1 MISRTEFHNIYQ
13 TIRGLSG
20 EESETSEHRLM
31 RGEVDMRMRVRGT
44 QRDKEDIAKKVR
56 EIEKEKKKTYSRRST
71 EI

>member
-1 MISRTEFHNIYQ
+1 
-13 TIRGLSG
+13 
-20 EESETSEHRLM
+20 M